1 MTLRDTRRSI
11 HLLSSELPQTVQ
23 EPLSWSVELV
33 DGTYVDLLSKLHVND
48 GLVNKFVVDADGLNG
63 DTVQI
68 CRDCSD
74 GPVVGDKIGVPG
86 EDRCDK
92 EEASNALSTAVN
104 TYEGV
109 EAPLPT
115 GEFKFVNG

>member
-1 MTLRDTRRSI
+1 MTLRDARRSI
-11 HLLSSELPQTVQ
+11 HLLSSELSQTVQ
-23 EPLSWSVELV
+23 ELLSWRVEFV

-48 GLVNKFVVDADGLNG
+48 GLVDKVVVDADGLNG

-74 GPVVGDKIGVPG
+74 APVVGDKIGVPG
-86 EDRCDK
+86 EDRCNK
-92 EEASNALSTAVN
+92 EEASNALSTAAN

-109 EAPLPT
+109 KTPLPT
-115 GEFKFVNG
+115 GEFKFANG